1 MKPLVALFAASV
13 LIAAPVHSQ
22 SQYPKAQIDQAER
35 LNDRCRGGSGDD
47 PATMEACE
55 KRDAAYNR
63 LEKSGWCFGKDDDA
77 SYQRTWQRCARVAA
91 PATAKKDYLD
101 GYVFSRAGRDI
112 APGRQIS
119 RDEMI
124 YVLYENV
131 PCSLPIAAAQTMDA
145 AEMLQ
150 GSKLARACW
159 AKILSPLSDEFT
171 IVTQFGHV
179 ENGSLLNFVE
189 ARFRGDGTV
198 TAVGPAISQAEYQR
212 RIQNYQ
218 RSMR

>member
-1 MKPLVALFAASV
+1 MKPLVALFAVSV
-13 LIAAPVHSQ
+13 LFIAPAHGQ
-22 SQYPKAQIDQAER
+22 SQYPKAQIDQVER
-35 LNDRCRGGSGDD
+35 LNSRCRGGSGDD
-47 PATMEACE
+47 PATMKACAQ
-55 KRDAAYNR
+55 RDAAYSR
-63 LEKSGWCFGKDDDA
+63 LEKSGWCYDKDRDA
-77 SYQRTWQRCARVAA
+77 GYQQTWQRCARAAA
-91 PATAKKDYLD
+91 PVATKIDYLT
-101 GYVFSRAGRDI
+101 GYVFSKAGRDI
-112 APGRQIS
+112 SPGRQIS

-131 PCSLPIAAAQTMDA
+131 PCSLPIASAQAMDA

-212 RIQNYQ
+212 RVQNYQ